1 MIAMI
6 LFLVSV
12 GGFIVT
18 AIFFSEED
26 WSVWVGCIC
35 AVVAIICIFVG
46 IAQDEKKPIK
56 VHAKQQ
62 PQIDTIIEIR
72 NRIPDTT
79 YVYIFTK
86 TKEDE
91 K

>member
-6 LFLVSV
+6 LFWVSV
-12 GGFIVT
+12 IGLIVAAVFFID
-18 AIFFSEED
+18 ED
-26 WSVWVGCIC
+26 WSVWVGGIC
-35 AVVAIICIFVG
+35 AVVAISCIIFG
-46 IAQDEKKPIK
+46 MAQDEKKPIK
-56 VHAKQQ
+56 VHTKQQ

-86 TKEDE
+86 KN
-91 K
+91 KK